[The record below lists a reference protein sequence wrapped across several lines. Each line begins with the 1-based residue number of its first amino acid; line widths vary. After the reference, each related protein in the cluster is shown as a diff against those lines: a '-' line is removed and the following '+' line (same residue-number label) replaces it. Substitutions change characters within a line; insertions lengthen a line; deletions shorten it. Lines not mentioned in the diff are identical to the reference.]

1 VPWYVSDGSL
11 HWSCVPK
18 RPERYLSSGDT
29 AMSLQNRLTFGVHLA
44 RQRFPALLG
53 KIETLLGRDD
63 NFRDMCEELADLTSA
78 ILQGT
83 PDDWVL
89 ADWISARERLTDEM
103 ADALSRAN
111 VIPIQQGHRIWKV

>member
-1 VPWYVSDGSL
+1 
-11 HWSCVPK
+11 
-18 RPERYLSSGDT
+18 
-29 AMSLQNRLTFGVHLA
+29 MSLQNRLTFGVHLA